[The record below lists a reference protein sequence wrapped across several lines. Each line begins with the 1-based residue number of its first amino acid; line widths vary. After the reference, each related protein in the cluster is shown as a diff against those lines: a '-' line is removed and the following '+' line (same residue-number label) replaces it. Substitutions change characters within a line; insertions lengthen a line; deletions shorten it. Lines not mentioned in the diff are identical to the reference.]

1 MEALLPKVRTEN
13 LLYLYQPK
21 KHKFMI
27 ILYVILGLIVLFLVV
42 AAFVGKGW
50 SFEKNIL
57 IQAPRSNVWG
67 HVNSLGAINT
77 WNPWLDRD
85 PGVTQSITGVDGTPG
100 ATYAWDSKEKNVG
113 AGRQTILGVTAP
125 TEVTTRIEF
134 LRPFKG
140 LAEAYI
146 RLEEERGSTRAIWG
160 IESSTP
166 YPMNIIKLFGVIEK
180 NMNRD
185 FGKGLNK
192 LKELCEK

>member
-1 MEALLPKVRTEN
+1 MIV
-13 LLYLYQPK
+13 LY
-21 KHKFMI
+21 I
-27 ILYVILGLIVLFLVV
+27 ILGIIVLFLVV
-42 AAFVGKGW
+42 AAFVGTGW

-85 PGVTQSITGVDGTPG
+85 PAINQSISGIDGTPG

-113 AGRQTILGVTAP
+113 AGRQTIIGVKAP
-125 TEVTTRIEF
+125 TEMTTRIEF
-134 LRPFKG
+134 LRPFKA

-166 YPMNIIKLFGVIEK
+166 YPMNIMKVFGVMK
-180 NMNRD
+180 KAMDRD

-192 LKELCEK
+192 LKQMCEN

>member
-1 MEALLPKVRTEN
+1 MIAL
-13 LLYLYQPK
+13 Y
-21 KHKFMI
+21 I
-27 ILYVILGLIVLFLVV
+27 ILGLIVLFLVV
-42 AAFVGKGW
+42 AAFVGTGW

-57 IQAPRSNVWG
+57 IRAPRSNVWG
-67 HVNSLGAINT
+67 HVNSLGAINS

-85 PGVTQSITGVDGTPG
+85 PGVSQSITGIDGTPG
-100 ATYAWDSKEKNVG
+100 ATYAWDSKNKNVG
-113 AGRQTILGVTAP
+113 AGRQTIVGVNAP
-125 TEVTTRIEF
+125 SEMTTRIEF

-166 YPMNIIKLFGVIEK
+166 YPMNIMKLFGVIEK

-185 FGKGLNK
+185 FGKGLGK
-192 LKELCEK
+192 LKTMCEK

>member
-1 MEALLPKVRTEN
+1 MIV
-13 LLYLYQPK
+13 LY
-21 KHKFMI
+21 I
-27 ILYVILGLIVLFLVV
+27 ILGIIVLFLVV
-42 AAFVGKGW
+42 AAFVGTGW

-85 PGVTQSITGVDGTPG
+85 PGVSQSITGIDGTPG
-100 ATYAWDSKEKNVG
+100 ATYSWDSKEKNVG
-113 AGRQTILGVTAP
+113 AGRQTIIGVNAP
-125 TEVTTRIEF
+125 NEMTTRIEF
-134 LRPFKG
+134 IRPFKG
-140 LAEAYI
+140 LAEAYV

-166 YPMNIIKLFGVIEK
+166 YPMNIIKLFGVMEK

-192 LKELCEK
+192 LKTMCEK